1 MKVQEAVMDDRFDE
15 MAEILDDAVDA
26 LPQEYLNGLNGGVL
40 FSRKAMHDEEFNE
53 LYILGHYRVMGT
65 VRAIELY
72 YGSFMA
78 LFGHLPHEDLAYQL
92 KETLYHEL
100 THHLETL
107 AGENDLELDDLAF
120 MERYRRENE

>member
-1 MKVQEAVMDDRFDE
+1 MDDRFEE

-26 LPQEYLNGLNGGVL
+26 LPEPYFNGLNGGVL
-40 FSRKAMHDEEFNE
+40 FSRDAVHDEEFDE
-53 LYILGHYRVMGT
+53 LYVLGHYRVMGT
-65 VRAIELY
+65 VRTIELY

-78 LFGHLPHEDLAYQL
+78 LYGYESHAEITERL

-107 AGENDLELDDLAF
+107 AGENDLVLEDLAF
-120 MERYRRENE
+120 MERHRREHE